1 MPEWKEI
8 DGVEVSDD
16 GQIRSNGLIRKL
28 YTTKKGY
35 KSLTIKIDGKMTCRQ
50 VHRLMGRAFLPN
62 PENKPEIDHID
73 RNPANNVVSN
83 LRWVTSRENNENKGM
98 IATNTS
104 GEPNI
109 YPFFKVQWKR
119 DGKTTQRCFKTLAE
133 ARACRF
139 AELGF

>member
-1 MPEWKEI
+1 MPEWRKI

-16 GQIRSNGLIRKL
+16 GQVRTERGLRKP

-35 KSLTIKIDGKMTCRQ
+35 KSISLMIDGKMSCRQ
-50 VHRLMGRAFLPN
+50 VHRLMARAFIPN
-62 PENKPEIDHID
+62 PENKPEVDHID
-73 RNPANNVVSN
+73 RNAENNVVSN

-119 DGKTTQRCFKTLAE
+119 DGKTTQRCFKTLEE
-133 ARACRF
+133 AKAFRLT
-139 AELGF
+139 ELGF